1 MAAVAYLIMGPSPWL
16 EKIGIIIGS
25 FPKFLQIFI
34 ELKFRK
40 HFKVSSI
47 GQVTVSMVLLGASL
61 SAAVIPTCSELMEAA
76 RRERCEERASSFIS
90 GWLNSLI
97 FLGEFLGPLLGGL
110 LLDL

>member
-1 MAAVAYLIMGPSPWL
+1 MAAIAYLIMGPSPWL
-16 EKIGIIIGS
+16 EKIGIII
-25 FPKFLQIFI
+25 
-34 ELKFRK
+34 
-40 HFKVSSI
+40 VSSI
-47 GQVTVSMVLLGASL
+47 GQVTVSMVLLGVSL

-110 LLDL
+110 LLDQ